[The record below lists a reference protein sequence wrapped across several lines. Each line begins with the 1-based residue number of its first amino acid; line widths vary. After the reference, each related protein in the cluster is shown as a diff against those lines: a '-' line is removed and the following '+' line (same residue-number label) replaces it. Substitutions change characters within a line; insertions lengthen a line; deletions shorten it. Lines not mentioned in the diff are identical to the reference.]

1 MCNRTFKYN
10 IPLIWGKGSK
20 NMLIINSGFDVELEG
35 KKFRVDLET
44 ADREALAEQLDQI
57 VESLSKVGNITDEAK
72 LKKELDFLA
81 TMQATALTLIFKDKA
96 KQVLKLVGHETDN
109 FNYTYA
115 LKIILGVI
123 NYNEIDDFVQT
134 LN

>member
-1 MCNRTFKYN
+1 
-10 IPLIWGKGSK
+10 
-20 NMLIINSGFDVELEG
+20 MLIINSGFDVELEG